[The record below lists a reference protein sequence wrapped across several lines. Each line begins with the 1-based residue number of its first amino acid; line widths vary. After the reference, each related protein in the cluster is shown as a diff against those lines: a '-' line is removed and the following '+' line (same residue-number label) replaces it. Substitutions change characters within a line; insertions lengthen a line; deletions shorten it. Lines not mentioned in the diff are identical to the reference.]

1 MPCLHART
9 RPDGIAASS
18 AASSSSRAS
27 SSTKCRNVPVHAAWF
42 VGAARPV
49 RSSVPVSYAADPKI
63 SGVVFEPFSAVESEL
78 ATTQRAPSSSSYGRT
93 DFHPECEAA
102 INEQINIEYN
112 VSYVYHAMYTY
123 FARDN
128 VGTFV
133 VRVSR

>member
-1 MPCLHART
+1 V
-9 RPDGIAASS
+9 
-18 AASSSSRAS
+18 SR
-27 SSTKCRNVPVHAAWF
+27 
-42 VGAARPV
+42 
-49 RSSVPVSYAADPKI
+49 AADPKI

-78 ATTQRAPSSSSYGRT
+78 ATTQKAPSSSSYGRT

-128 VGTFV
+128 VGT
-133 VRVSR
+133 R

>member
-1 MPCLHART
+1 MSCLRAGVERT
-9 RPDGIAASS
+9 AGVAGIVAGS
-18 AASSSSRAS
+18 ASSSS
-27 SSTKCRNVPVHAAWF
+27 STKPKRFAGRPAPATPLFTNRGR
-42 VGAARPV
+42 VGG
-49 RSSVPVSYAADPKI
+49 SLLPVSRAADPKI

-78 ATTQRAPSSSSYGRT
+78 ATTQKAPSSSSYGRT

-128 VGTFV
+128 VGTH
-133 VRVSR
+133 